1 MYKPYLIIAAI
12 LGALA
17 VALGAF
23 GAHGLKTKVNA
34 DTLQIFETGVKYQFW
49 HVFALIV
56 VGILYQIYPSATML
70 WSGKL
75 FMAGIILFSGSLYA
89 LTFFRA
95 TGNEK
100 MNWLGAITPFGGLS
114 FIIGW
119 ILLALAVWKGK

>member
-1 MYKPYLIIAAI
+1 MYKPYLLTAAI

-34 DTLQIFETGVKYQFW
+34 DTLQVFETAVKYQFW
-49 HVFALIV
+49 HVFALMAV
-56 VGILYQIYPSATML
+56 AILYQTYPSTIIL

-75 FMAGIILFSGSLYA
+75 FVAGIILFSGSLYA

-95 TGNEK
+95 AGNES
-100 MNWLGAITPFGGLS
+100 MNWLGAITPLGGVS
-114 FIIGW
+114 FIAGW
-119 ILLALAVWKGK
+119 VLLILGVWKG